1 VYVRPTDDRSDSR
14 ETMTRNERN
23 DEHGSSNAESL
34 TLDVRNVGGIERASV
49 TLDPGVTVVAG
60 ENASNKSSLLG
71 SLGGAL
77 GGLHPPLRGGTD
89 EGAVTLDVGGERF
102 GLDLVRQDGETV
114 VADAT
119 PYAESSMLVDLFVS
133 LDEENPI
140 RRAVVDGGDLHDLL
154 MRPVDTAELEAEI
167 DRLQER
173 RAELDGRIETLD
185 ATVDDLPELEVRAR
199 QLTDRLEAV
208 TERLDEK
215 RAAIEAADYR
225 DAAESTRTLLDD
237 LESARS
243 ERDELRG
250 RRDTKRRA
258 VDSLRDDLAEVDDRM
273 AELTGDDESVD
284 DRLERLDAELTRLR
298 DRKGQLDETIN
309 ALSPIVE
316 LNQQFLGD
324 ARLPAAFGA
333 GDVIEDLHPESESVT
348 CWTCG
353 QSVER
358 AEIEAQVEAVEAIVR
373 EKRRERATVESQIEE
388 RQEERAA
395 LEARRDE
402 YADLVDRRRTLEREI
417 EERERTLANLES
429 RIEAV
434 TERIEALEAELA
446 AADADAA
453 GDFVDRH
460 REVSELE
467 YERGRLERERAAV
480 EEEIEAAEDARAE
493 RESLREERAAV
504 TSRLAERR
512 DRVER
517 IERETVETVNECMG
531 RVLDRLGYRAVERVW
546 IERREGDEGTVFD
559 LQVVRTADDGT
570 VYRAAVDTLSKSER
584 EVVGL
589 VIALAG
595 YLVYD
600 VAETIPVVVVD
611 AIEMLDA
618 ERIRGL
624 LDFFDEHATY
634 VVAAVLPEEAER
646 LRGRFDT
653 VELAATEAA

>member
-1 VYVRPTDDRSDSR
+1 
-14 ETMTRNERN
+14 MTRNEEN
-23 DEHGSSNAESL
+23 GEHGSGTEESL
-34 TLDVRNVGGIERASV
+34 TLGVRNVGGIERASV
-49 TLDPGVTVVAG
+49 TLAPGVTIVAG

-77 GGLHPPLRGGTD
+77 GGPHPPLRGGTD
-89 EGAVTLDVGGERF
+89 GGSVTLEVGGERF
-102 GLDLVRQDGETV
+102 GLDLVRRDGETV

-119 PYAESSMLVDLFVS
+119 TYAESSTLVDLFVC
-133 LDEENPI
+133 LGEENPI

-154 MRPVDTAELEAEI
+154 MRPVDTAALEAEI
-167 DRLQER
+167 GRLQER
-173 RAELDGRIETLD
+173 RAELDERIERLD

-199 QLTDRLEAV
+199 QLTEQLEDV

-215 RAAIEAADYR
+215 RAVIEAADYR
-225 DAAESTRTLLDD
+225 GAAEATRDLLDD
-237 LESARS
+237 LEAARS
-243 ERDELRG
+243 ERDELRD

-258 VDSLRDDLAEVDDRM
+258 ADSLREDLDGVEEQL
-273 AELTGDDESVD
+273 AELTGDDGSVD
-284 DRLERLDAELTRLR
+284 ERLERLDAELTQLR
-298 DRKGQLDETIN
+298 DRKGRLDETIN

-324 ARLPAAFGA
+324 ARLPTAFDA
-333 GDVIEDLHPESESVT
+333 GDVVEGLHPDSESVT

-373 EKRRERATVESQIEE
+373 EKRRERATVESRIEE
-388 RQEERAA
+388 RREERAA
-395 LEARRDE
+395 LDARRDE
-402 YADLVDRRRTLEREI
+402 YADLVERRRRLEREI
-417 EERERTLANLES
+417 EERERTLADLES
-429 RIEAV
+429 RIETV

-446 AADADAA
+446 AADAA
-453 GDFVDRH
+453 GDFVERH

-467 YERGRLERERAAV
+467 YERGRLERELAAV
-480 EEEIEAAEDARAE
+480 EADIEAAEDAKTE
-493 RESLREERAAV
+493 RESLREERAEV
-504 TSRLAERR
+504 TNRLAERR

-517 IERETVETVNECMG
+517 IERETVETVNECMA
-531 RVLDRLGYRAVERVW
+531 RVLDRLGYRAIERVW
-546 IERREGDEGTVFD
+546 IERRGGDEGTNFD

-600 VAETIPVVVVD
+600 VAETIPIVVVD

-653 VELAATEAA
+653 VELAAAEAA